1 MQKEE
6 ITKKVKK
13 LPFSIRGKNVN
24 AILSTKLD
32 QIES

>member
-1 MQKEE
+1 MLRAE

-13 LPFSIRGKNVN
+13 LLLKRGDKNVN

-32 QIES
+32 HIDP

>member
-1 MQKEE
+1 MLRAE

-13 LPFSIRGKNVN
+13 ILIERRDKNVN

-32 QIES
+32 HIDL